1 MPNNSKFDRIE
12 GIVEEA
18 LPGLFFRVRVHIQK
32 ENGEVEEREVLAHPA
47 GRLKIHHIRVI
58 PGDRVVVEMPNLND
72 RRGRIV
78 RRL

>member
-1 MPNNSKFDRIE
+1 MSTNGQVIQVQ

-18 LPGLFFRVRVHIQK
+18 LPGLLFRVRLSS
-32 ENGEVEEREVLAHPA
+32 GSEVLAHLA
-47 GRLKIHHIRVI
+47 GRLKLNRIRVI
-58 PGDRVVVEMPNLND
+58 PGDRVNIEMANVDD

>member
-1 MPNNSKFDRIE
+1 MANNSKFERVE

-18 LPGLFFRVRVHIQK
+18 LPGLFFRVKAKIPK
-32 ENGEVEEREVLAHPA
+32 ENGEMEEREILAHPA

-58 PGDRVVVEMPNLND
+58 PGDKVVMEMPNLND
-72 RRGRIV
+72 RRARIV